1 MKSIISTL
9 IIILLSCNTLFA
21 QVNIESFRNSATKK
35 GFYGESKAN
44 IQFQKGNVNSQV
56 YEIKKDLH
64 YKLNKNHILLK
75 GSASKG
81 FQGKEIYKN
90 NAFVHFRYTI
100 MLHEFLGYEIF
111 TQTQYDEF
119 RDLSLRQL
127 NGAGIRFEKSLQN
140 NNLFQISSGLGIMSD
155 HEQLSYETTTH
166 SRITS
171 YFTLTKY
178 FNENDSSF
186 ISVVTYYQPLLF
198 NHDDY
203 RINSEIKLRSSIVNR
218 SEYSLGID
226 TAITYLYDTVPSEK
240 VKNSDFILKSGII
253 FSW

>member
-1 MKSIISTL
+1 MKK
-9 IIILLSCNTLFA
+9 ILLALTLLYPSFA
-21 QVNIESFRNSATKK
+21 LCQVNIESFRNSATKT

-44 IQFQKGNVNSQV
+44 VQFQKGNVNSQI

-100 MLHEFLGYEIF
+100 MLHDFLGYEIF

-127 NGAGIRFEKSLQN
+127 NGGGIRFEKSLQN
-140 NNLFQISSGLGIMSD
+140 NNLFQVSSGLGIMSD
-155 HEQLSYETTTH
+155 HEQLSYETTTQP
-166 SRITS
+166 RITS

-178 FNENDSSF
+178 FNENNSSF

-198 NHDDY
+198 NHSDY

-218 SEYSLGID
+218 REYSLGID
-226 TAITYLYDTVPSEK
+226 TAITYLYDAVPSEK
-240 VKNSDFILKSGII
+240 AKNSDFILKSGII

>member
-1 MKSIISTL
+1 MFLLNSTISI
-9 IIILLSCNTLFA
+9 A
-21 QVNIESFRNSATKK
+21 QVNIESFRNSATQS

-81 FQGKEIYKN
+81 FQDKEIYKN

-100 MLHEFLGYEIF
+100 MLHDFLGYEIF

-140 NNLFQISSGLGIMSD
+140 NSLFQISSGLGIMSD